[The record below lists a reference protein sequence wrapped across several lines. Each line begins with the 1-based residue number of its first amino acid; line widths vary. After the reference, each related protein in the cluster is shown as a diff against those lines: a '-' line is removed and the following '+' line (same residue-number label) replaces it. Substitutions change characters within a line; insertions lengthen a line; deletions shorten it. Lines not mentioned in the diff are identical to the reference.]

1 MAVGVEFEGMVGI
14 EWRPVDGGVGTNDW
28 VTPFHYSHPSYSS
41 HSEPVVEFV
50 SEPLVGVRL
59 VVDLQHLAIL
69 ICGVDAAIVGQHT
82 SLTIKRFPIIL
93 PNSGHAVRMT
103 GSTLMI

>member
-28 VTPFHYSHPSYSS
+28 VTPFHYSH
-41 HSEPVVEFV
+41 SEPVVEFV

-59 VVDLQHLAIL
+59 VVDLQHFAIL
-69 ICGVDAAIVGQHT
+69 ICGVDTAVVGQHT

-93 PNSGHAVRMT
+93 PMDMR
-103 GSTLMI
+103 